1 MSTNARSVATRQEI
15 LDAAWSLI
23 AQRGAEVSMSEIA
36 GVAGISRQAVYLH
49 FGTRGGLLM
58 ALVKRADERLRIREA
73 FQEAMGC
80 PVPGERI
87 DAWLAA
93 WFGFVPEILPVARD
107 LVRLRPTDPDA
118 AAAWEDRMADLRKWM
133 RELVASLAVDGA
145 LRDGWSIDDATDYL
159 WTASSVQVWDLLAVE
174 RGWGSGPTAGL
185 LRRTIPLAL
194 LR

>member
-1 MSTNARSVATRQEI
+1 MSTNSRSVTTRREI
-15 LDAAWSLI
+15 LDAAWNLI
-23 AQRGAEVSMSEIA
+23 VQRGAEVSIAEIA
-36 GVAGISRQAVYLH
+36 AAAGISRQAVYLH

-58 ALVKRADERLRIREA
+58 ALVQRADERLRIREK
-73 FQEAMGC
+73 FQVAMER
-80 PVPGERI
+80 PGGQDRL

-93 WFGFVPEILPVARD
+93 WFAFVPEILPVARD

-118 AAAWEDRMADLRKWM
+118 AAAWEDRMADLRGWL
-133 RELVASLAVDGA
+133 RELVASLAADGA
-145 LRDGWSIDDATDYL
+145 LRDGWSIDEATDYL

-185 LRRTIPLAL
+185 LRRTIPLTL